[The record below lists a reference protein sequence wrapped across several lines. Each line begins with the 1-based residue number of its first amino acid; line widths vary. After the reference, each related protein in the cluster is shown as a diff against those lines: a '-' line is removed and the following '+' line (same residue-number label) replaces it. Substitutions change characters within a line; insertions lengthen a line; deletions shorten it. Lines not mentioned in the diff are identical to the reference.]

1 MASILRHD
9 GLSAFGSEP
18 SFEPCPE
25 LDPEFDAESGFD
37 PGAELDLEVGT
48 FSKRGTLGWL
58 WSALVTSF
66 PEAFQSLAMILP
78 FCTKKA
84 VMKTFSESSSRALQ
98 D

>member
-1 MASILRHD
+1 MFRHD
-9 GLSAFGSEP
+9 VLSEFGSEP
-18 SFEPCPE
+18 AFEPCHE
-25 LDPEFDAESGFD
+25 LDAGVDSKAGFD
-37 PGAELDLEVGT
+37 PGAELDFEPGT
-48 FSKRGTLGWL
+48 FSKIGTLEWL

-66 PEAFQSLAMILP
+66 PEAFQSLAMIFP